1 MQIVENFRQK
11 ANKDYKDVKEVFD
24 KHGLVFFA
32 FCGTA
37 LGAVRDNDFIP
48 WDYDIDLVSIDPF
61 SAEKKQAVIVDLR
74 AKGFDIILRN
84 PDPDGN
90 LYFLRNIHGDLYWMK
105 KVGDNY
111 VFRLNDG
118 RVVLRIP
125 AKFFEEFREFKLGD
139 STVFVPHYPGP
150 YLTWTYDEEWK
161 TPKKEQQ
168 GKRFFES

>member
-1 MQIVENFRQK
+1 MQIIENFREK

-37 LGAVRDNDFIP
+37 LGAVRENNFIS
-48 WDYDIDLVSIDPF
+48 WDYDIDLVSIQPF
-61 SAEKKQAVIVDLR
+61 SAEQKQAVIADLR
-74 AKGFDIILRN
+74 AKGFDITLRN
-84 PDPDGN
+84 PEPDGN

-111 VFRLNDG
+111 IYRLNDG
-118 RVVLRIP
+118 KISLKIP
-125 AKFFEEFREFKLGD
+125 AKYFEAFVEYKLGD
-139 STVFVPHYPGP
+139 SKVLVPYHPEP
-150 YLTWTYDEEWK
+150 YLIWTYGKDWR

-168 GKRFFES
+168 GRFFFES